1 MYTGG
6 STPGPSLPIVEARN
20 VTQEKGMAAY
30 EDERSEQTNE
40 SVTDSELEQY
50 GVWVKVGPEDVSDDE
65 PSADDFA
72 LSDLAED
79 ELEPAENE
87 FTLDDPTDVTLSVS
101 ESDESDAVDALSVP
115 DDELLSLDDTDVDF
129 DLPEETEELGT
140 EQIEELDE
148 PEPID
153 AEPVDRDSDL
163 LSLDELGDLDGS
175 EDTEESNGSMP
186 DLESIDSELDALQ
199 LDPSDDES
207 ASIVSDDDLP
217 ASLDDIK
224 LDPESLDVDSFE
236 QTSGEPQVAPEFGT
250 LDELSPEPTH
260 QENDES
266 GELKDELE
274 DLGDLESLSAEE
286 PDELSLEVDDLDLSI
301 LDDEDEEPEEL
312 SLEEPSEVSSEV
324 STDDEET
331 EILELDLSSLPD
343 DDDDEMDFPAL
354 DTDEGTESLPELEI
368 DDGVSMSLDEGFD
381 DVSAVEDQMFDTE
394 PPASDTGTQ
403 DRLASI
409 QQEIHELRQQMS
421 EISALREEFRAVQR
435 QLAAGTPAAAAS
447 NQVLDTLDEHDSSGG
462 FFEDDEDE
470 KFQLTEDE
478 LDNIMNTAEFTEEAG
493 EPTNAEEYGIIDEF
507 AESPANSPA
516 DDLPTNGPVQE
527 ITLDDG
533 PEDLAALEIDIEDSQ
548 AELTLEEEDT
558 PIADVDVES
567 EIADIPPLE
576 DRSDADF
583 STDRDPQAAEAAE
596 EDAVFEAEP
605 IDGESG
611 RRESTPMTAMAGAA
625 GGTIV
630 PDNLKEDLRSVIAY
644 MDTLLDSL
652 PEEKVREFANSDHF
666 ETYRSLFVELGLGV
680 Q

>member
-1 MYTGG
+1 
-6 STPGPSLPIVEARN
+6 
-20 VTQEKGMAAY
+20 MAAY
-30 EDERSEQTNE
+30 EEERSEQPNE

-50 GVWVKVGPEDVSDDE
+50 GVWVKVGPEDVTDDE
-65 PSADDFA
+65 PSEDDFS

-87 FTLDDPTDVTLSVS
+87 FTLDDGMDVSLSVS
-101 ESDESDAVDALSVP
+101 EGEEESDAVDALSVS
-115 DDELLSLDDTDVDF
+115 DDELLSLDDADVDF
-129 DLPEETEELGT
+129 DLSEETEELGT

-163 LSLDELGDLDGS
+163 LSLDELDDLDDS
-175 EDTEESNGSMP
+175 EDTEESDVSMP

-199 LDPSDDES
+199 LDPSDAES

-217 ASLDDIK
+217 ANLDDIK

-236 QTSGEPQVAPEFGT
+236 QTSGEPQDAPEFGT

-260 QENDES
+260 HEPDDS
-266 GELKDELE
+266 GDLEDELE

-301 LDDEDEEPEEL
+301 LDDEDEEPEE
-312 SLEEPSEVSSEV
+312 V

-343 DDDDEMDFPAL
+343 DDEDEMDFAAL
-354 DTDEGTESLPELEI
+354 DTDDGTESLPELEI

-381 DVSAVEDQMFDTE
+381 DVSAVEDQMFE
-394 PPASDTGTQ
+394 AEAPASDTGTQ

-409 QQEIHELRQQMS
+409 QQEIHELRKQMS
-421 EISALREEFRAVQR
+421 EISALREEFHAVQR
-435 QLAAGTPAAAAS
+435 QLAAGAAPAGAS
-447 NQVLDTLDEHDSSGG
+447 SQVLDALDEHDSSGG

-507 AESPANSPA
+507 ADSPANSPA

-548 AELTLEEEDT
+548 ALELTLEEEDT
-558 PIADVDVES
+558 PVADVDVES

-583 STDRDPQAAEAAE
+583 SSDRDAHAAEGAE
-596 EDAVFEAEP
+596 GEEVFEAEP

-611 RRESTPMTAMAGAA
+611 QADSTPMAAMAGAA